1 MSDAQRSR
9 AAMLRSKEWWIETVK
24 ERRER
29 ILAEPRDE
37 TWQDRLDQAPREI
50 EQVQQEIGTLK
61 GRW

>member
-9 AAMLRSKEWWIETVK
+9 AAMLRSREWWLETVK

>member
-9 AAMLRSKEWWIETVK
+9 AAMLRSKEWWLETVK
-24 ERRER
+24 ERREW

>member
-9 AAMLRSKEWWIETVK
+9 AEMLRSKEWWLETLK
-24 ERRER
+24 ERREW
-29 ILAEPRDE
+29 ILALPRDE
-37 TWQDRLDQAPREI
+37 TWQDRLDQATREI

>member
-9 AAMLRSKEWWIETVK
+9 AAMLRNKEWWLETVK
-24 ERRER
+24 ERREW